1 MLEIQFISEIKSQ
14 RTTLPLHQH

>member
-14 RTTLPLHQH
+14 CTTLPLH